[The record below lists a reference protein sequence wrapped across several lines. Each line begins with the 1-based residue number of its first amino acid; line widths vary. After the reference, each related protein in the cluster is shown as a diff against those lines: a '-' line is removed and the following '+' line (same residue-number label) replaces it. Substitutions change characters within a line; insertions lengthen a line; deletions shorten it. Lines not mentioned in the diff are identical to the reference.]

1 MRGKN
6 MNKSGILYIV
16 ATPIGHL
23 GDISFRAVEVLGKVD
38 RILAEDTRHSR
49 ALLNHLGLKKPLSS
63 LHAHNERE
71 AASKVIEGLGQGLD
85 YALVSDAGT
94 PLISD
99 PGAYLVPLAQ
109 DTGFKVIPI
118 PGACSLITALS
129 ASGITSDR
137 FCFEGFLAV
146 KKAARDQ
153 QLQSSFS
160 SSMTTVFF
168 EAPHRILRTLEA
180 IQVIMGSDREIAIA
194 RELTK
199 TFETIKRGS
208 VSEIVQW
215 IKSDPMQQKGEY
227 VLMVSGLKES
237 TLKKDRKTKSLDAD
251 TEKLLTLLLS
261 ELSISQATRLAAK
274 ITGLNKHVLYEW
286 AVVQATLRSKN

>member
-1 MRGKN
+1 
-6 MNKSGILYIV
+6 MNKPGTLYIV

-49 ALLNHLGLKKPLSS
+49 ALLSHLGLKKPLSS
-63 LHAHNERE
+63 LHTHNERE

-109 DTGFKVIPI
+109 DAGFKVIPI
-118 PGACSLITALS
+118 PGACSLIAALS
-129 ASGITSDR
+129 ASGIMSDR
-137 FCFEGFLAV
+137 FCFEGFLPV

-153 QLQSSFS
+153 QLQTLVQSSLS

-168 EAPHRILRTLEA
+168 EAPHRIVRTLEA
-180 IQVIMGSDREIAIA
+180 MESIVGPDREIAIA

-208 VSEIVQW
+208 ISEIVQW
-215 IKSDPMQQKGEY
+215 IKADPMQQKGEY
-227 VLMVSGLKES
+227 VLIVSGLKES
-237 TLKKDRKTKSLDAD
+237 TLKKDRKTKALDAD
-251 TEKLLTLLLS
+251 TEKLLSVLLS

-274 ITGLNKHVLYEW
+274 ITGLNKHVLYAW
-286 AVVQATLRSKN
+286 AVEHAGKKAG

>member
-1 MRGKN
+1 MSTAGV
-6 MNKSGILYIV
+6 LYVV

-49 ALLNHLGLKKPLSS
+49 ALLNHLGFKKPLSS

-71 AASKVIEGLGQGLD
+71 AALKVIEGLGQGLD

-109 DTGFKVIPI
+109 DAGFKVIPI
-118 PGACSLITALS
+118 PGACSVITALS

-137 FCFEGFLAV
+137 FCFEGFLPV

-153 QLQSSFS
+153 QLQALVQSSFS

-168 EAPHRILRTLEA
+168 EAPHRIVRTLEA
-180 IQVIMGSDREIAIA
+180 MESIVGPDREIAIA

-199 TFETIKRGS
+199 TFETIKRGP

-227 VLMVSGLKES
+227 VLMVSGLKE
-237 TLKKDRKTKSLDAD
+237 TKTKNAQKTVDVA
-251 TEKLLTLLLS
+251 TEKLLSVLLS
-261 ELSISQATRLAAK
+261 ELSISQATRLTSK
-274 ITGLNKHVLYEW
+274 ITGLNKHVLYGW
-286 AVVQATLRSKN
+286 AIENGSPPP

>member
-1 MRGKN
+1 

-23 GDISFRAVEVLGKVD
+23 GDISFRAVEVLGKVS

-49 ALLNHLGLKKPLSS
+49 LLLNHLGLKKTLSS

-71 AASKVIEGLGQGLD
+71 SAAKVIEGLGQGLD

-99 PGAYLVPLAQ
+99 PGGYLVPLAQ
-109 DTGFKVIPI
+109 DAGFKVIPI
-118 PGACSLITALS
+118 PGACSVIAALS
-129 ASGITSDR
+129 ASGMMSDR

-146 KKAARDQ
+146 KKAARDK
-153 QLQSSFS
+153 QLQAFVQ

-168 EAPHRILRTLEA
+168 EAPHRIVRTLEA
-180 IQVIMGSDREIAIA
+180 MEVILGPDREIAIA

-199 TFETIKRGS
+199 TFETIKRGRIA
-208 VSEIVQW
+208 EIVQW
-215 IKSDPMQQKGEY
+215 IKSDSMQQKGEY

-237 TLKKDRKTKSLDAD
+237 TLKKDRKIKALDTD
-251 TEKLLTLLLS
+251 TEKLLTILLS
-261 ELSISQATRLAAK
+261 ELSISQATRLASK
-274 ITGLNKHVLYEW
+274 ITGVNKHVLYGW
-286 AVVQATLRSKN
+286 AIENGSPLS

>member
-1 MRGKN
+1 
-6 MNKSGILYIV
+6 MNKSGVLYIV
-16 ATPIGHL
+16 ATPIGNL
-23 GDISFRAVEVLGKVD
+23 GDISFRAVEVLGKVT

-71 AASKVIEGLGQGLD
+71 SALKVIEGLGQGLD

-99 PGAYLVPLAQ
+99 PGGYLVPCAQ
-109 DTGFKVIPI
+109 DAGFKVIPI
-118 PGACSLITALS
+118 PGACSVIAALS

-137 FCFEGFLAV
+137 FCFEGFLPV
-146 KKAARDQ
+146 KKAALDQ
-153 QLQSSFS
+153 QLQTLVQASI
-160 SSMTTVFF
+160 TTLFF
-168 EAPHRILRTLEA
+168 EAPHRIVRTLEA
-180 IQVIMGSDREIAIA
+180 MEAILGPEREIAIA

-208 VSEIVQW
+208 LGAIVQW

-227 VLMVSGLKES
+227 VLMVSGLKENKATQS
-237 TLKKDRKTKSLDAD
+237 QKILEVA
-251 TEKLLTLLLS
+251 TEKLLSVLLS

-274 ITGLNKHVLYEW
+274 ITGVNKHVLYTW
-286 AVVQATLRSKN
+286 AIEHVPKF